1 MFSCQRL
8 ANINRSGCMTLSWWS
23 SLFMIYLRGDY
34 VQRNGTVNCNK
45 KNNVRQMCFHTLL
58 LPVFRQ
64 VWWEV
69 VIMHTTVEVLI
80 LFVFPTTLSMTNTSK
95 AGRGQEGYTAQSI
108 SQEISQALAKILIN
122 KMLPARCV
130 TSNHVFPKLW
140 FLRPTSVP
148 RGGPK
153 STTGTWWHLTMV
165 TTMPANLCALM
176 SMLRQSREAIVTQM
190 EHCCT

>member
-8 ANINRSGCMTLSWWS
+8 ANINCSGCITLSWWS
-23 SLFMIYLRGDY
+23 SLFMIYLWGDY

-58 LPVFRQ
+58 LPVFWQ

-69 VIMHTTVEVLI
+69 VIIHTTVEVLI
-80 LFVFPTTLSMTNTSK
+80 LFVFPTTLSMTSTSK
-95 AGRGQEGYTAQSI
+95 AGRGQERYTAQSI
-108 SQEISQALAKILIN
+108 SQEISQALAKILVN
-122 KMLPARCV
+122 KMLPAPCV
-130 TSNHVFPKLW
+130 TSSHVVPKW
-140 FLRPTSVP
+140 WSLRPTSVP
-148 RGGPK
+148 RDGPGI
-153 STTGTWWHLTMV
+153 TTGTWWHLTMV

-176 SMLRQSREAIVTQM
+176 SMLRPSREAIVTQM